1 MKESKMKILKCVFLV
16 GNIVSLGQ
24 SADLQ
29 SLKAKAKEIAANSAQ
44 GTKLGKE

>member
-1 MKESKMKILKCVFLV
+1 MKILKCVFLV
-16 GNIVSLGQ
+16 GIIVSLGQ

-44 GTKLGKE
+44 GMKLGKE